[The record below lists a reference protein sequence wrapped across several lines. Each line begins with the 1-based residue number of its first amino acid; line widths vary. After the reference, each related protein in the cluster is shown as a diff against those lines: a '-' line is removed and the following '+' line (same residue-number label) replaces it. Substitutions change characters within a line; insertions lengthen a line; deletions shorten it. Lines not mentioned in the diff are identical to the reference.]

1 MFRKSYIIAAM
12 IAASISISACGQNQ
26 SNAVAEAPVEVASEA
41 PTVEEISEPTE
52 EIEVTEASTE
62 EAPTEEVFTEE
73 PTEAEVST
81 EVKEEEPVQEE
92 LPYTLESMDE
102 TTMYANTSAN
112 VRSGPATSYDN
123 VKQLSKSDEVTV
135 IGKAYMNDDPDSI
148 WYSLKNKADADM
160 FISAKLLS
168 SEAPKQSTTEK
179 PASTASSSKPQQP
192 APSVAQAP
200 APAPVQQ
207 APQEEYYYE
216 EEELID
222 GDEGHEA
229 WGPSPDEISNGKYFG
244 LELE

>member
-12 IAASISISACGQNQ
+12 VAASISISACGQNQ
-26 SNAVAEAPVEVASEA
+26 SNAVAETPVEVASEA

-123 VKQLSKSDEVTV
+123 VKQLSKSEEVTV
-135 IGKAYMNDDPDSI
+135 IGKAYMKDDPDSI
-148 WYSLKNKADADM
+148 WYSLKNEADAEM

-168 SEAPKQSTTEK
+168 SEAPKVTAAKQSTTEK
-179 PASTASSSKPQQP
+179 PASAASSSKPQQQP
-192 APSVAQAP
+192 APSVAQVP
-200 APAPVQQ
+200 APAPVQ

-216 EEELID
+216 DEVWEDD
-222 GDEGHEA
+222 GWGGNVVNLEGEYLP
-229 WGPSPDEISNGKYFG
+229 GNIE
-244 LELE
+244 

>member
-12 IAASISISACGQNQ
+12 VAASISISACGQNQ
-26 SNAVAEAPVEVASEA
+26 SNAVAETPVEVASEA

-52 EIEVTEASTE
+52 EIEVTAASTE

-81 EVKEEEPVQEE
+81 EVKEEEPVQKE

-102 TTMYANTSAN
+102 TTMYVNTSAN

-123 VKQLSKSDEVTV
+123 VKQLSKSEEVTV

-148 WYSLKNKADADM
+148 WYSLKNEADADM

-168 SEAPKQSTTEK
+168 SEAPKVT
-179 PASTASSSKPQQP
+179 ASTGQTQQQP

-207 APQEEYYYE
+207 APGPILSYDDEEIMY
-216 EEELID
+216 D